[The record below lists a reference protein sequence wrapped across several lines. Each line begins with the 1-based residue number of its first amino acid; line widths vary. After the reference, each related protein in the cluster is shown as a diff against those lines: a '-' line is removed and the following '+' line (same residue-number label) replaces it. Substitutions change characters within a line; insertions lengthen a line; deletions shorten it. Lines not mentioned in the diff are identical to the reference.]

1 VDTAYIQASYFVT
14 GHMRPYDFKK
24 GVFKSPKVESGAGAI
39 ELKARYDMIENKDTN
54 VEGSQ
59 YMVGMNYYFN
69 PNVRLMLE
77 YVDGTATDSKGVD
90 TEASAIQTRL
100 QFGF

>member
-1 VDTAYIQASYFVT
+1 
-14 GHMRPYDFKK
+14 M
-24 GVFKSPKVESGAGAI
+24 ESGAGAI

>member
-1 VDTAYIQASYFVT
+1 
-14 GHMRPYDFKK
+14 
-24 GVFKSPKVESGAGAI
+24 
-39 ELKARYDMIENKDTN
+39 
-54 VEGSQ
+54 
-59 YMVGMNYYFN
+59 MVGMNYYFN

-77 YVDGTATDSKGVD
+77 YVDGTATDTKGVE